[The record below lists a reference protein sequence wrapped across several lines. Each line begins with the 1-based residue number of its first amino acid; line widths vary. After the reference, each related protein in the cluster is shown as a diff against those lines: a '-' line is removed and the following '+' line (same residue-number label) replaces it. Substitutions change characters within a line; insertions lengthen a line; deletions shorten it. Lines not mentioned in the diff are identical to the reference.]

1 MHYLL
6 LLLTVLFWSGNFIV
20 GRWIYSEIPPV
31 TLAFW
36 RWVLALVVL
45 LPFTLRDLIR
55 QKELIRNNLK
65 MLALLALLSVTN
77 FSIFLYVALNTSTV
91 TNASLINSM
100 TPILIVLFSWVGFKR
115 KITLVQGIGIAVSLT
130 GLVFI
135 VLKGDLPALLA
146 VRFSTGDLWTLSAA
160 ASWATYTVLAK
171 RYPVALSPT
180 SFLTMIVIFG
190 VAFIFPAYLWELGTG
205 AQANFTPAAMG
216 SIFYIALFPSIL
228 SYLFWNMGVQA
239 IGASRTGVFIHL
251 IPVFSIILAM
261 TFLGET
267 LRGYHVA
274 GAGLIFSGIYLTTRQ
289 RIGVVKSP

>member
-171 RYPVALSPT
+171 RYPVALSP
-180 SFLTMIVIFG
+180 
-190 VAFIFPAYLWELGTG
+190 P
-205 AQANFTPAAMG
+205 
-216 SIFYIALFPSIL
+216 
-228 SYLFWNMGVQA
+228 
-239 IGASRTGVFIHL
+239 
-251 IPVFSIILAM
+251 PVF
-261 TFLGET
+261 
-267 LRGYHVA
+267 
-274 GAGLIFSGIYLTTRQ
+274 
-289 RIGVVKSP
+289 